1 MFVSLIP
8 LFQFSIYTYQIRK
21 TSCKMESFF
30 MHFYT
35 SSLLSVHNSPHNTN
49 AYSSSVIKPILLY
62 LQKIRRI
69 FIKTVDMRTIMIKCE

>member
-1 MFVSLIP
+1 
-8 LFQFSIYTYQIRK
+8 
-21 TSCKMESFF
+21 

-49 AYSSSVIKPILLY
+49 VDSSSVIKPILLY

>member
-1 MFVSLIP
+1 
-8 LFQFSIYTYQIRK
+8 
-21 TSCKMESFF
+21 

-35 SSLLSVHNSPHNTN
+35 SSLLSVYNSPHNTN
-49 AYSSSVIKPILLY
+49 GYSSSVIKPILLY